1 MRLIDADK
9 LVNRIV
15 FHSDMPLS
23 EKEAFEDA
31 ISEEPSVDAVP
42 VVRCKECKHWE
53 GEKRGQFWYFEQCA
67 LNQHIASC
75 DDYCSCAERRTDG

>member
-42 VVRCKECKHWE
+42 VVRCKDCKNWDERRGRKYCWE
-53 GEKRGQFWYFEQCA
+53 MYFDQ
-67 LNQHIASC
+67 S
-75 DDYCSCAERRTDG
+75 DPDFYCGYAERRKDG